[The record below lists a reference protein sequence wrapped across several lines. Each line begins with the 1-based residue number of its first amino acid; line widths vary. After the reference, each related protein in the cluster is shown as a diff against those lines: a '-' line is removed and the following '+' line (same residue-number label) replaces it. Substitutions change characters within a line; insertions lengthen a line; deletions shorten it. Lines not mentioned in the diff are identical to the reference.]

1 VAGGPPVWELPGG
14 CVAAIVGF
22 SPDGRWL
29 VTATDH
35 EYRLWRVG
43 SWRPGPVI
51 PSENRINGDF
61 TFASD
66 GRMLAIDR
74 GGRAVLVDPD
84 SGREFAALEPSPEAP
99 RGVDRLALSPDGGR
113 LGARAD
119 NEVLVWDLR
128 LVRSQLAEMGLDW
141 DAPPIPAIGP
151 AEAAAPPLR
160 VRVEGTDWLGPASQG
175 SMLAREGRW
184 DEASAAYA
192 RAMAHGA
199 DEPEVWHRDLI
210 LRLRAG
216 DSAGY
221 RAGCAALLDRSGRD
235 ERPGMVNT
243 RAWACAIGP
252 DAPADWPALVRSVDR
267 AVARRPEDV
276 ALRNT
281 SGAVLLRAGRPEES
295 VGALEESIRL
305 NGHGGNAFD
314 WLFLAMARH
323 KLGRS
328 EAAKAALETARDWI
342 AHGDERALPDPYIM
356 SPLSWSTRL
365 ELEVLAREATSV
377 LTGPTTTLPAD
388 ASAR

>member
-1 VAGGPPVWELPGG
+1 
-14 CVAAIVGF
+14 
-22 SPDGRWL
+22 
-29 VTATDH
+29 
-35 EYRLWRVG
+35 
-43 SWRPGPVI
+43 
-51 PSENRINGDF
+51 
-61 TFASD
+61 
-66 GRMLAIDR
+66 MLAVDR
-74 GGRAVLVDPD
+74 GGRAVLIDPD
-84 SGREFAALEPSPEAP
+84 SGREFATLDPAPEAP

-113 LGARAD
+113 LAARAD

-128 LVRSQLAEMGLDW
+128 LVRSQLTEMGLDW
-141 DAPPIPAIGP
+141 DAPPISTIGS
-151 AEAAAPPLR
+151 AEAAPPPVR
-160 VRVEGTDWLGPASQG
+160 VRVEGTDWFGPASEG
-175 SMLAREGRW
+175 STLAREGRW

-199 DEPEVWHRDLI
+199 DDPDVWHRDLI

-235 ERPGMVNT
+235 ERPGMVYT

-295 VGALEESIRL
+295 VRALEESIRL

-365 ELEVLAREATSV
+365 ELEILAREATALV
-377 LTGPTTTLPAD
+377 TGLTTTLPAD
-388 ASAR
+388 AFAR